1 MTVPMKSRK
10 LICLM
15 LAFVL
20 MLAVF
25 TGCSGGEDAAS
36 QESET
41 GETAPP
47 TAQVWTRDRFTV
59 AAEPKDLRYE
69 GGNLVIDATVASG
82 IDTVDE
88 DGNPNDG
95 LKFFED
101 IRFDVYLTIKKDVA
115 DETEKGEEIKAA
127 SAIFSENPFVLKKNS
142 SVRHSFAFTPDSQL
156 VKDIDL
162 SKVSGVRIGLG
173 QELD

>member
-1 MTVPMKSRK
+1 MKSWK
-10 LICLM
+10 LVCLM
-15 LAFVL
+15 LVFVL

-25 TGCSGGEDAAS
+25 AGCSGGDSTE
-36 QESET
+36 QESTT

-47 TAQVWTRDRFTV
+47 TSQVWTRDRFTA

-69 GGNLVIDATVASG
+69 NGNLIVDATVASG

-95 LKFFED
+95 IKYFEN
-101 IRFDVYLTIKKDVA
+101 IRFDVYVTIKKDV
-115 DETEKGEEIKAA
+115 TEKGEEVKAV
-127 SAIFSENPFVLKKNS
+127 SATFSENPFILKKNS
-142 SVRHSFAFTPDSQL
+142 SVRHTFTFTPDSQL
-156 VKDIDL
+156 VKNLDL
-162 SKVSGVRIGLG
+162 SKVSSVRIGLG

>member
-1 MTVPMKSRK
+1 MKSWK
-10 LICLM
+10 LVCLM
-15 LAFVL
+15 LVFVL

-25 TGCSGGEDAAS
+25 AGCSGGDSTE
-36 QESET
+36 QESTT

-47 TAQVWTRDRFTV
+47 TSQVWTRDRFTA

-69 GGNLVIDATVASG
+69 NGNLIVDATVASG

-95 LKFFED
+95 IKYFEN
-101 IRFDVYLTIKKDVA
+101 IRFDVYVTIKKDVT
-115 DETEKGEEIKAA
+115 DEEEKGEEVKAV
-127 SAIFSENPFVLKKNS
+127 SATFSENPFILKKNS
-142 SVRHSFAFTPDSQL
+142 SVRHTFTFTPDSQL
-156 VKDIDL
+156 FKNLDL
-162 SKVSGVRIGLG
+162 SKVSSVRIGLG